1 MHGGGVLYP
10 SGCDNAAFHAVAAAA
25 GAAGGGGRYG
35 YGRGRAYLGAYNE
48 IQRSLRAGG
57 LWLAAVDVR
66 DAGGL
71 FLQPDLPE
79 LSGAGENID
88 ADADIDNGND
98 VQPDSNE
105 NNTSGK
111 SYEEL
116 TKGIEIVTNQPFD
129 DEDADDSSK
138 DIDDMLGQLRLF

>member
-1 MHGGGVLYP
+1 M
-10 SGCDNAAFHAVAAAA
+10 
-25 GAAGGGGRYG
+25 
-35 YGRGRAYLGAYNE
+35 
-48 IQRSLRAGG
+48 
-57 LWLAAVDVR
+57 
-66 DAGGL
+66 
-71 FLQPDLPE
+71 
-79 LSGAGENID
+79 
-88 ADADIDNGND
+88 
-98 VQPDSNE
+98 QPDSNE